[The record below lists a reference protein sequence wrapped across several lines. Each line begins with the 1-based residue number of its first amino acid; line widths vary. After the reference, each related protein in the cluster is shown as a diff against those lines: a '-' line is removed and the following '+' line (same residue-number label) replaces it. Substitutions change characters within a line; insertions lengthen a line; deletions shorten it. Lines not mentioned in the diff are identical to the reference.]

1 METRSIMKAKEQT
14 VLNFMVELNE
24 KRKASE
30 KTSPN
35 NILPYKR
42 PRVDSVPMPLPAKSD
57 S

>member
-30 KTSPN
+30 KTSSN